1 MDSISE
7 KPRLVPATVRARAQA
22 RSRWPGA
29 FGPRFFIALMV
40 GLVWVGPA
48 WWDLRLL
55 YAMAIW
61 DALLLLA
68 WLADWHRLPHPADI
82 EISRSWSST
91 LAQGS
96 ASDITLGI
104 HYNTNTLLHVR
115 LEDDMPASL
124 FADAAGQRGSTANA
138 STGSGL
144 VPSAL
149 WREPPHVKL
158 SVGRAGAAH
167 GNYPVRPAER
177 GDFSVGGVFLR
188 YQSPLRLA
196 ERWAFADLKQ
206 TVRVYPNMDEARRH
220 TFYLMRSRQ
229 IEQEKRLKR
238 QRGMGRDFESLREYR
253 DGDELRDVCW
263 TATARRGRL
272 ITKVFR
278 VERSQTVQV
287 VVDAGRLM
295 QARVQPPEQSGNR
308 INPRGASADHHPPA
322 PDARRKSQIV
332 QSKLDYAI
340 SAALGVAQVALYS
353 GDKVGLL
360 VYGRRQQTRLAAA
373 RGTPH
378 MRAMIEGFALVHG
391 ELVEANHSNAAD
403 TLLSRHR
410 SRSLVIW
417 LTDLAETAATP
428 DVIEAASRLLRQ
440 HLVLFVAI
448 TQPELREL
456 AARRPASESEM
467 YRYVAAQEVIQRRD
481 LLLRRLRENGALAM
495 ELEPGR
501 LATGIINQYLE
512 VKERSLL

>member
-1 MDSISE
+1 MDPISE
-7 KPRLVPATVRARAQA
+7 KPRLVPATVSAAAQA
-22 RSRWPGA
+22 RGRWPGA
-29 FGPRFFIALMV
+29 FGPRFFIVLIL
-40 GLVWVGPA
+40 GLVWAGPA
-48 WWDLRLL
+48 WWNLRFL
-55 YAMAIW
+55 YAIAIW

-68 WLADWHRLPHPADI
+68 WFADLRRLPLPAQL
-82 EISRSWSST
+82 EVSRTWNST
-91 LAQGS
+91 LSQGG
-96 ASDITLGI
+96 ASEITLR
-104 HYNTNTLLHVR
+104 LHCLIKTMLYVR
-115 LEDDMPASL
+115 LEDDVPPPLLVNSTL
-124 FADAAGQRGSTANA
+124 ERG
-138 STGSGL
+138 
-144 VPSAL
+144 PSAHSFTSDDITPSAH
-149 WREPPHVKL
+149 WSEPPRL
-158 SVGRAGAAH
+158 QLTVGRTGRASGV
-167 GNYPVRPAER
+167 YSVRPSER

-196 ERWAFADLKQ
+196 ERWAFADLRQ

-238 QRGMGRDFESLREYR
+238 QRGVGRDFESLRDYR

-263 TATARRGRL
+263 TASARRGKL
-272 ITKVFR
+272 ITKVYR

-295 QARVQPPEQSGNR
+295 QARVRPLAQSGN
-308 INPRGASADHHPPA
+308 ITNPPVQSADSQW
-322 PDARRKSQIV
+322 PDHNAYRKSPIV

-340 SAALGVAQVALYS
+340 SAALGLAQVALYS

-360 VYGRRQQTRLAAA
+360 AYGRRQQTRLAAA
-373 RGTPH
+373 RGTAH
-378 MRAMIEGFALVHG
+378 LRAMLEGFARVRG
-391 ELVEANHSNAAD
+391 ELVEANHSRAAD
-403 TLLSRHR
+403 DLLSRHR

-428 DVIEAASRLLRQ
+428 EVIEAASRLLRQ

-448 TQPELREL
+448 TQPELGEL

-481 LLLRRLRENGALAM
+481 LLLRRLRENGALAL

>member
-1 MDSISE
+1 
-7 KPRLVPATVRARAQA
+7 
-22 RSRWPGA
+22 
-29 FGPRFFIALMV
+29 
-40 GLVWVGPA
+40 
-48 WWDLRLL
+48 
-55 YAMAIW
+55 
-61 DALLLLA
+61 
-68 WLADWHRLPHPADI
+68 
-82 EISRSWSST
+82 
-91 LAQGS
+91 
-96 ASDITLGI
+96 
-104 HYNTNTLLHVR
+104 
-115 LEDDMPASL
+115 
-124 FADAAGQRGSTANA
+124 
-138 STGSGL
+138 
-144 VPSAL
+144 
-149 WREPPHVKL
+149 
-158 SVGRAGAAH
+158 
-167 GNYPVRPAER
+167 
-177 GDFSVGGVFLR
+177 VGGIFLR

-238 QRGMGRDFESLREYR
+238 QRGMGRDFESLRDYR

-263 TATARRGRL
+263 TATARRGKL

-287 VVDAGRLM
+287 VVDSGRLM
-295 QARVQPPEQSGNR
+295 QARVNPARTSGSE
-308 INPRGASADHHPPA
+308 INPQGSSTDIHLPTPGVY
-322 PDARRKSQIV
+322 RKSQIV

-340 SAALGVAQVALYS
+340 SAAMGVAQIALYS

-360 VYGRRQQTRLAAA
+360 AYGRKQQTRLAAG

-378 MRAMIEGFALVHG
+378 LRAMLEGFAHVRG
-391 ELVEANHSNAAD
+391 ELLEANHSHAAD
-403 TLLSRHR
+403 TLLARHN
-410 SRSLVIW
+410 SRSLIIW

-428 DVIEAASRLLRQ
+428 EVIEAASRLLRQ

-448 TQPELREL
+448 TQPELGEL

-481 LLLRRLRENGALAM
+481 LLLRRLRENGALAL